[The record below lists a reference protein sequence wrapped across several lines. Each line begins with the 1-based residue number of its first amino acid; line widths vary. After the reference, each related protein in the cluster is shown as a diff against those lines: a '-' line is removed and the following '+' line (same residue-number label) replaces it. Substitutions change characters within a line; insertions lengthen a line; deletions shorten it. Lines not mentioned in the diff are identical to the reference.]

1 MLRSGFIDPAAGR
14 RAAIVDRQPPGFAV
28 AGLGVTGGGLVLGW
42 GWLST
47 VGIAPLIVS
56 AAPCLIMCALGLCM
70 KGRGRQ
76 PSDISNRE
84 AEYLMLATM
93 SLPVSLSSSFAV
105 AHGSG
110 MASGMMG
117 HGVQGCMQMM
127 QGMNGG
133 AAQRPNQ
140 QWRHGQIGLGGE
152 RLSPRP
158 RGRSSPE

>member
-1 MLRSGFIDPAAGR
+1 MCRAQSQCYAAQRLHRSSCREACCDR
-14 RAAIVDRQPPGFAV
+14 DRQPPGFAV

-117 HGVQGCMQMM
+117 HALHHLHATLHAD
-127 QGMNGG
+127 G
-133 AAQRPNQ
+133 AG
-140 QWRHGQIGLGGE
+140 HE
-152 RLSPRP
+152 RR
-158 RGRSSPE
+158 RGPTA